1 MSSLMEVDSETPE
14 PYHSQI
20 LQPAFTL
27 PPTAQSPLVHPLI
40 DDFAAFNELM
50 NEWSSGRLRIERAGD
65 DPKEQEKEFTDILL
79 AVTGELGS
87 KAKFIGPL
95 LRRDATTLIKD
106 LNDDELKEFKEGVK
120 AGVYENNWAR
130 LGSHRTFYFISY

>member
-1 MSSLMEVDSETPE
+1 MEVDSETLE
-14 PYHSQI
+14 PHHSQI

-27 PPTAQSPLVHPLI
+27 PSTAQSPLVHPLI

-50 NEWSSGRLRIERAGD
+50 NEWSFSASIAEAGD
-65 DPKEQEKEFTDILL
+65 DPEQENVLAEILS
-79 AVTGELGS
+79 VVSGELGS
-87 KAKFIGPL
+87 KAKFIGH
-95 LRRDATTLIKD
+95 LRKRDAKKLIKD
-106 LNDDELKEFKEGVK
+106 LNDDELNEFKEGVK